1 MFVFMVLHYPAP
13 GQAARLAQGMAEMR
27 AALESRPGC
36 LGVEP
41 PLVTEDGSCLVGYS
55 RWESR
60 EAFLATGIT
69 LRPEGE
75 IPAGEVAPRRRFLLT
90 AAGPGPEADA

>member
-90 AAGPGPEADA
+90 AAGPGPAADA